1 MSKLIIQGGFPLFG
15 EVKISGSK
23 NAALPLICAALMT
36 EERVVLNN
44 IPNLADI
51 NNLLEVLINAGV
63 EVERYGNNVSI
74 QAPNDI
80 NRNFG
85 DEILSEMRASI
96 LLLGAIIA
104 RFNEVK
110 VRIPGGCKIGSRPHE
125 QHIKGFNALNIHTI
139 ESDVGIECTTVGK
152 IGSNMTFDV
161 VTVTGT
167 ENVIMAAVMAKGET
181 TLKNVAKEPEV
192 VDLINMLNQ
201 MGAKISWISGD
212 ELLIQGVKKLNGITY
227 SIIPDRIEAG
237 TFMSA
242 VAGTSGDIIIDNI
255 NARHISLISEML
267 VNMGCE
273 LNIYN
278 DEKTIR
284 VKSDKK
290 LKSINIETQPFPGF
304 PTDLQPLFVV
314 LNSVSSGE
322 SFVKETIYE
331 NRLSHANDLITMG
344 GDLKV
349 QDRIVYINGV
359 SRLIGNTVF
368 PRDLR
373 ASAAMVV
380 AGLIADGETV
390 VRNLQYLDRGYDSID
405 VKLKSLGAKIRRE

>member
-1 MSKLIIQGGFPLFG
+1 MSKLIIQGGEPLFG

-23 NAALPLICAALMT
+23 NAALPILCAALMT
-36 EERVVLNN
+36 EERVVINN
-44 IPNLADI
+44 VPNLADI
-51 NNLLEVLINAGV
+51 NNLLEVFKNSGV
-63 EVERYGNNVSI
+63 YVEKYGNTVSI
-74 QAPNDI
+74 QTPNSI

-104 RFNEVK
+104 RFKEVK

-125 QHIKGFNALNIHTI
+125 QHIKGFNALNIKTN
-139 ESDVGIECTTVGK
+139 ESEDGIECITAEK
-152 IGSNMTFDV
+152 IGANIHFDV

-167 ENVIMAAVMAKGET
+167 ENVIMAATMSKGET
-181 TLKNVAKEPEV
+181 ILKNIAMEPEV
-192 VDLINMLNQ
+192 VDLIDMLNQ
-201 MGAKISWISGD
+201 MGAKIQWID
-212 ELLIQGVKKLNGITY
+212 KNTIKINGVKKLKGITY

-242 VAGTSGDIIIDNI
+242 VAGTGGEIICSHVNV
-255 NARHISLISEML
+255 NHVSLISNML
-267 VNMGCE
+267 QNMGCVINAYE
-273 LNIYN
+273 
-278 DEKTIR
+278 DGKTIKI
-284 VKSDKK
+284 KSRKNLNAIDV
-290 LKSINIETQPFPGF
+290 ETQPFPGF

-314 LNSVSSGE
+314 LNTVSKGE

-331 NRLSHANDLITMG
+331 NRLGHANDLITMG
-344 GDLKV
+344 GNLKV

-359 SRLIGNTVF
+359 NKLTGNTVF

-380 AGLIADGETV
+380 AGLIAEGETV

-405 VKLKSLGAKIRRE
+405 IKLKSLGARIKRE

>member
-1 MSKLIIQGGFPLFG
+1 MSRLIIEGGYPLFG

-23 NAALPLICAALMT
+23 NAALPLICASLMT

-44 IPNLADI
+44 VPNLADI
-51 NNLLEVLINAGV
+51 NNLLEVLVNSGV
-63 EVERYGNNVSI
+63 EVERYGNTVSI
-74 QAPNDI
+74 QATNNF

-96 LLLGAIIA
+96 LLLGAVIS

-125 QHIKGFNALNIHTI
+125 QHIKGFNALNIQTQ
-139 ESDVGIECTTVGK
+139 ESDVGIECVTIGK
-152 IGSNMTFDV
+152 IGKNFKFDV

-167 ENVIMAAVMAKGET
+167 ENVIMAATMAKGESV
-181 TLKNVAKEPEV
+181 LKNVAKEPEV

-201 MGAKISWISGD
+201 MGAKIAWLNDSD
-212 ELLIQGVKKLNGITY
+212 LLIQGVKKLSGVTY

-242 VAGTSGDIIIDNI
+242 VAGTGGEIICDNI
-255 NARHISLISEML
+255 NYEHVSLISNL
-267 VNMGCE
+267 LLNMGCE
-273 LNIYN
+273 INSYN
-278 DEKTIR
+278 DGKTIKI
-284 VKSDKK
+284 KSDKN
-290 LKSINIETQPFPGF
+290 LRSTNIETQPFPGF

-314 LNSVSSGE
+314 LNTVSKGE

-331 NRLSHANDLITMG
+331 NRLGHANDLITMG
-344 GDLKV
+344 GNLKIL
-349 QDRIVYINGV
+349 DRTVYINGV
-359 SRLIGNTVF
+359 NKLMGNTVF

-380 AGLIADGETV
+380 AGLIAEGETV

>member
-1 MSKLIIQGGFPLFG
+1 MSKLIINGGVPLFG

-23 NAALPLICAALMT
+23 NAALPLICASLMT
-36 EERVVLNN
+36 EERVILNN

-51 NNLLEVLINAGV
+51 NNLLDVLVNAGV
-63 EVERYGNNVSI
+63 EVERYGNTVSI
-74 QAPNDI
+74 QASHDI

-96 LLLGAIIA
+96 LLLGAVIA

-125 QHIKGFNALNIHTI
+125 QHIKGFNALSIHTQ
-139 ESDVGIECTTVGK
+139 ESDMGIECTTIGK
-152 IGSNMTFDV
+152 IGANITFDV

-167 ENVIMAAVMAKGET
+167 ENVIMAAVLAKGET
-181 TLKNVAKEPEV
+181 VLKNVAKEPEV
-192 VDLINMLNQ
+192 VDLVNMLNQ
-201 MGAKISWISGD
+201 MGAKISWINSD
-212 ELLIQGVKKLNGITY
+212 ELLIQGVKKLNGVTY

-242 VAGTSGDIIIDNI
+242 VAGTSGEIIIDNI
-255 NARHISLISEML
+255 NTKHVSLISKML
-267 VNMGCE
+267 INMGCV
-273 LNIYN
+273 LDIYN
-278 DEKTIR
+278 DEKTIKI
-284 VKSDKK
+284 KSDKK

-349 QDRIVYINGV
+349 EDRIVYINGV

>member
-1 MSKLIIQGGFPLFG
+1 MSKLIINGGVPLFG

-23 NAALPLICAALMT
+23 NAALPLICASLMT
-36 EERVVLNN
+36 EERVILNN

-51 NNLLEVLINAGV
+51 NNLLDVLVNAGV
-63 EVERYGNNVSI
+63 EVERYGNTVSI
-74 QAPNDI
+74 QASHDI

-96 LLLGAIIA
+96 LLLGAVIG

-125 QHIKGFNALNIHTI
+125 QHIKGFNALSIHTQ
-139 ESDVGIECTTVGK
+139 ESDMGIECTTIGK
-152 IGSNMTFDV
+152 IGANITFDV

-167 ENVIMAAVMAKGET
+167 ENVIMAAVLAKGET
-181 TLKNVAKEPEV
+181 VLNNVAKEPEV

-212 ELLIQGVKKLNGITY
+212 ELLIQGVKKLNGVTY

-242 VAGTSGDIIIDNI
+242 VAGTSGEIIIDNI
-255 NARHISLISEML
+255 NAQHVSLISEML
-267 VNMGCE
+267 INMGCV
-273 LNIYN
+273 LDIYN
-278 DEKTIR
+278 DEKTIKI
-284 VKSDKK
+284 KSDKK

-314 LNSVSSGE
+314 LNSVSLGE

-349 QDRIVYINGV
+349 EDRIVYINGV

>member
-1 MSKLIIQGGFPLFG
+1 MSKLIIQGGYPLFG

-63 EVERYGNNVSI
+63 EVERYGNTISI
-74 QAPNDI
+74 QATNNF

-96 LLLGAIIA
+96 LLLGSVIA

-125 QHIKGFNALNIHTI
+125 QHIKGFNALNIHTL
-139 ESDVGIECTTVGK
+139 ESEVGIECTTIEK
-152 IGSNMTFDV
+152 IGTTFKFDV

-167 ENVIMAAVMAKGET
+167 ENVIMAAVMAKGDSI
-181 TLKNVAKEPEV
+181 LKNVAREPEV
-192 VDLINMLNQ
+192 IDLINMLNQ
-201 MGAKISWISGD
+201 MGAKITWLNDSD
-212 ELLIQGVKKLNGITY
+212 LFIQGVKKLNGITY

-242 VAGTSGDIIIDNI
+242 VAGTGGEVICDNI
-255 NARHISLISEML
+255 DANHISLIYKIL
-267 VNMGCE
+267 QDMGCE
-273 LNIYN
+273 TKVYN
-278 DEKTIR
+278 DAKTIKI
-284 VKSDKK
+284 KSDRN
-290 LKSINIETQPFPGF
+290 LISTNIETQPYPGF

-314 LNSVSSGE
+314 LNTVSRGQ

-331 NRLSHANDLITMG
+331 NRLGHANDLITMG
-344 GDLKV
+344 GNLKI
-349 QDRIVYINGV
+349 QERTVYINGV
-359 SRLIGNTVF
+359 NKLMGNTVF

-380 AGLIADGETV
+380 AGLIADGETI

-405 VKLKSLGAKIRRE
+405 VKLKSLGAKIKRE

>member
-227 SIIPDRIEAG
+227 YIIPDRIEAG

>member
-380 AGLIADGETV
+380 AGLIADG
-390 VRNLQYLDRGYDSID
+390 
-405 VKLKSLGAKIRRE
+405 

>member
-1 MSKLIIQGGFPLFG
+1 MSKLIINGGLPLFG

-23 NAALPLICAALMT
+23 NAALPLICASLMT
-36 EERVVLNN
+36 EERVILNN

-51 NNLLEVLINAGV
+51 NNLLDVLVNAGV
-63 EVERYGNNVSI
+63 EVERYGNTVSM
-74 QAPNDI
+74 QASHDI

-125 QHIKGFNALNIHTI
+125 QHIKGFNALGIHTQ
-139 ESDVGIECTTVGK
+139 ESDMGIECTTIGK
-152 IGSNMTFDV
+152 IGANITFDV

-167 ENVIMAAVMAKGET
+167 ENVIMAAVLAKGET
-181 TLKNVAKEPEV
+181 VLKNVAKEPEV

-255 NARHISLISEML
+255 NARHVSLISEML

-349 QDRIVYINGV
+349 EDRIVYINGV

>member
-1 MSKLIIQGGFPLFG
+1 MSRLIIEGGYPLFG

-23 NAALPLICAALMT
+23 NAALPLICASLMT

-44 IPNLADI
+44 VPNLADI
-51 NNLLEVLINAGV
+51 NNLLEVLVNSGV
-63 EVERYGNNVSI
+63 EVERYGNTVSI
-74 QAPNDI
+74 QATNKF

-96 LLLGAIIA
+96 LLLGAVIS

-125 QHIKGFNALNIHTI
+125 QHIKGFNALNIQTQ
-139 ESDVGIECTTVGK
+139 ESDVGIECVTIGK
-152 IGSNMTFDV
+152 IGKIFKFDV

-167 ENVIMAAVMAKGET
+167 ENVIMAATMAKGESV
-181 TLKNVAKEPEV
+181 LKNVAKEPEV

-201 MGAKISWISGD
+201 MGAKIAWLNDSD
-212 ELLIQGVKKLNGITY
+212 LLIQGVKKLSGVTY

-242 VAGTSGDIIIDNI
+242 VAGTGGEIICDNI
-255 NARHISLISEML
+255 NYEHVSLISNL
-267 VNMGCE
+267 LLNMGCE
-273 LNIYN
+273 INSYN
-278 DEKTIR
+278 DGKTIKI
-284 VKSDKK
+284 KSDKN
-290 LKSINIETQPFPGF
+290 LRSTNIETQPFPGF

-314 LNSVSSGE
+314 LNTVSKGE

-331 NRLSHANDLITMG
+331 NRLGHANDLITMG
-344 GDLKV
+344 GNLKIL
-349 QDRIVYINGV
+349 DRTVYINGV
-359 SRLIGNTVF
+359 NKLMGNTVF

-380 AGLIADGETV
+380 AGLIAEGETV